1 MACHSI
7 CTFPKLSERDNN
19 DAVPFSGKFLVGQR
33 LVWST
38 IWKGATLRDGKSAT
52 IWDKW
57 FEESPNRFF
66 NQVGPQD
73 TSTFY
78 DNFRSDIQLMKQ
90 LNHNTFRTSI
100 AWARLIPNGT
110 GDVNPLA
117 VKFYN
122 EMIDEL
128 LKNGIEP
135 FINLFHFDMPL
146 CMQEKGAGKAVRLLR
161 LMLTLRR
168 PVSVCLVVR

>member
-1 MACHSI
+1 M
-7 CTFPKLSERDNN
+7 
-19 DAVPFSGKFLVGQR
+19 
-33 LVWST
+33 
-38 IWKGATLRDGKSAT
+38 
-52 IWDKW
+52 
-57 FEESPNRFF
+57 NRPTVF
-66 NQVGPQD
+66 NQVGPQE

-122 EMIDEL
+122 DMLDEL
-128 LKNGIEP
+128 LANGIEP
-135 FINLFHFDMPL
+135 FINPVPFRHADVY
-146 CMQEKGAGKAVRLLR
+146 AGKRRLGKSR
-161 LMLTLRR
+161 
-168 PVSVCLVVR
+168 SG